1 MRHPLE
7 KIIRIE
13 LLTIALALVIGL
25 ISIIQGYL
33 FLTIASLYL
42 VAISFSCSALLE
54 WQSHQTAQGAK
65 HALRAFLIFLIATYL
80 LFQL

>member
-33 FLTIASLYL
+33 FLTITSLYL
-42 VAISFSCSALLE
+42 VTISFSCSALLE
-54 WQSHQTAQGAK
+54 WQSHQAAQGAK
-65 HALRAFLIFLIATYL
+65 HALRAFLLFVIATYL